1 MEWALELGVLDL
13 PVSTVTPVPLP
24 QARALMLFHSWNKN
38 DVLSGYREWERVV
51 IEVKKKKLLRET
63 WRQEGTVCGFGPEGQ
78 VRGLGVS
85 SLEIG

>member
-51 IEVKKKKLLRET
+51 VEVTKKTNCSGRRGGRKELCAGLDLRG
-63 WRQEGTVCGFGPEGQ
+63 RPEA
-78 VRGLGVS
+78 
-85 SLEIG
+85 

>member
-38 DVLSGYREWERVV
+38 DILSGYREWERVV
-51 IEVKKKKLLRET
+51 IEVKKKKTAQGDVEVGRN
-63 WRQEGTVCGFGPEGQ
+63 C
-78 VRGLGVS
+78 VRVWT
-85 SLEIG
+85 

>member
-38 DVLSGYREWERVV
+38 DVLAGYREWERVV
-51 IEVKKKKLLRET
+51 IEVKKKIFRET
-63 WRQEGTVCGFGPEGQ
+63 GRQEGAVSRLREARRSC
-78 VRGLGVS
+78 VRVWT
-85 SLEIG
+85 